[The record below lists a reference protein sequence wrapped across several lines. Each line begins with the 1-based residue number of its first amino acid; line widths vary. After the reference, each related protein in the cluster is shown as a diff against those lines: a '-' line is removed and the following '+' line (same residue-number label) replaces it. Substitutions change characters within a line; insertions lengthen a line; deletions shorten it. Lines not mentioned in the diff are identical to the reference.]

1 MAAIYYEDVD
11 VMGHRFGPES
21 AEVRRAVEQVDQV
34 LQILLSQI
42 KVRHVTTVSTAP
54 PWTVIRSRCSAPP
67 AGEPHG
73 GAAEHRAVL

>member
-42 KVRHVTTVSTAP
+42 KVRHVTPVTP
-54 PWTVIRSRCSAPP
+54 LL
-67 AGEPHG
+67 
-73 GAAEHRAVL
+73 HRGL